1 MAEPTPQ
8 QFGKYVLLSKIAA
21 GGMAVTYRARM
32 TGAAGVTKPCVIKQI
47 LPHFVDDTDFVEM
60 FIGEARLVASMSH
73 SNIAQVFDFG
83 EVDGQYFIAME
94 LVQGQ
99 PLSKVLRRAA
109 RAGMTCFPEALALHV
124 GSKLCDG
131 LDYAHRHVGE
141 DNVEM
146 GLVHR
151 DVSPDNVL
159 ISYEGEIK
167 VIDFGIAKATSAV
180 EAKTSPGTLK
190 GKYPYFSPEQA
201 QGRQDLDARTDVY
214 AAGVV
219 LYEMVCGKRPYEGE
233 FVTVLPRIL
242 TGDCL
247 PPSANNP
254 SVSPD
259 LETVISHAMAMER
272 ESRYQT
278 AKELSEALVELLY
291 RDNPRFTPALLS
303 QLMAY
308 LFAEELI
315 AEGRKAEVST
325 AFKEQISQWQLGT
338 VEPSAG
344 RARPLSSG
352 SGQVGSSPR
361 ASSPGLRSKPGS
373 DSGAKPP
380 SDGARRPA
388 GSSPG
393 MRKVTSAGSIR
404 RATNTG
410 MPRVES
416 TGAGRRPVTS
426 ERPGPPVPELP
437 EEPDTDSSDI
447 IKTMMPTV
455 VPAALATLAA
465 PLDTP
470 VETPAVTGQSMTT
483 QPAGVSSVART
494 YTGTGYRTSVDE
506 AREALARE
514 EAERVAKQQKAVKQ
528 MTLYVFGS
536 AIVMLFIALFYH
548 FVIKSDAPDTSASNS
563 ATLWVTSKPAGAKV
577 KLNGRDIAGKT
588 PLMVEGVLVGEA
600 NTLVLTLPGHLAW
613 TRRFTPTS
621 MMMEPMNAELQLLAT
636 PPPTDAP
643 PVVAAPVEAKP
654 VDPKPVG
661 EAQPV
666 VATAPDDGGIPVKVD
681 PVVVAATATG
691 TTTDDDEDP
700 QPLVDPKEPSA
711 ALREL
716 HEVDYPT
723 RLLVLRP
730 MYNAAPIP
738 EYATATIDL
747 NPGTS
752 YSVWTQGTASLA
764 EGRGTASG
772 TLVYFAEGDGPVD
785 GSFGLL
791 SASTRTIKNARKLHV
806 FAVDDNGPE
815 DNTGSI
821 RVVIRQSA
829 YVPPRSLA
837 FEAKEHAV
845 QLKPEHQVVL
855 RGLNPRSTYLFTVRD
870 DFAELRSGANGR
882 VRQVLCIERG
892 TSPSSVRTS
901 HRMLETG
908 KRYQVTD
915 TEDLR
920 CFFPDSKRSDN
931 QGALEVDIVDATTL
945 SRKERAAVLR
955 GSRRSER

>member
-1 MAEPTPQ
+1 MADPTPQ
-8 QFGKYVLLSKIAA
+8 HFGKYVLLSKIAA

-47 LPHFVDDTDFVEM
+47 LPHFVDEADFVEM

-109 RAGMTCFPEALALHV
+109 RAGMACFPEALALHV
-124 GSKLCDG
+124 ASKLCDG

-141 DNVEM
+141 DGVEM

-201 QGRQDLDARTDVY
+201 RGRQDLDSRTDVY

-247 PPSANNP
+247 PPSAHNP
-254 SVSPD
+254 AVSPD

-278 AKELSEALVELLY
+278 AKELSESLVELLY

-308 LFAEELI
+308 LFAEELM
-315 AEGRKAEVST
+315 AEGRKAEVSP
-325 AFKEQISQWQLGT
+325 AFKEQISLWQLGT

-344 RARPLSSG
+344 RARPLSSSSG
-352 SGQVGSSPR
+352 SVSSNPR
-361 ASSPGLRSKPGS
+361 ASSPGMRSKPGS
-373 DSGAKPP
+373 DSGARPP
-380 SDGARRPA
+380 SDGARKSP

-393 MRKVTSAGSIR
+393 MRKVTSSGSIR

-410 MPRVES
+410 IPRSEG
-416 TGAGRRPVTS
+416 GAVRRPVTS

-437 EEPDTDSSDI
+437 DEPDTDSADI
-447 IKTMMPTV
+447 LKTFIPTV

-470 VETPAVTGQSMTT
+470 VETPAVTGQSMAT
-483 QPAGVSSVART
+483 QPAGVSSAGRT
-494 YTGTGYRTSVDE
+494 YTGTGYRTAADE
-506 AREALARE
+506 ARELLAKE
-514 EAERVAKQQKAVKQ
+514 EAERIAKQQKAMKT
-528 MTLYVFGS
+528 MTIYVFGA
-536 AIVMLFIALFYH
+536 AIVMLFIALFYN
-548 FVIKSDAPDTSASNS
+548 FVIKSDSPESASN
-563 ATLWVTSKPAGAKV
+563 AGTLWLASKPSGAKV
-577 KLNGRDIAGKT
+577 KLNGRDVPGKT

-621 MMMEPMNAELQLLAT
+621 MMMEPMNAELQPLVTT
-636 PPPTDAP
+636 PEPP
-643 PVVAAPVEAKP
+643 PVVEKPAENPVAEKPVEA
-654 VDPKPVG
+654 
-661 EAQPV
+661 ALQPV
-666 VATAPDDGGIPVKVD
+666 AMAAPLDDGGTP
-681 PVVVAATATG
+681 ATADSGVAMVAG
-691 TTTDDDEDP
+691 TKAIDDDDAP
-700 QPLVDPKEPSA
+700 QPLVAKGEKSQA
-711 ALREL
+711 EREL
-716 HEVDYPT
+716 NEVDYPT

-730 MYNAAPIP
+730 MFNAAPIP

-747 NPGTS
+747 NPAVS
-752 YSVWTQGTASLA
+752 YSVWTQGSASLA

-791 SASTRTIKNARKLHV
+791 SASTRTIKNARKLYV

-815 DNTGSI
+815 DNSGSI
-821 RVVIRQSA
+821 RVVVRQSA
-829 YVPPRSLA
+829 YVPPRALT
-837 FEAKEHAV
+837 FEAKEHSV

-892 TSPSSVRTS
+892 TSPSSVRAT
-901 HRMLETG
+901 HRVLETG

-931 QGALEVDIVDATTL
+931 QGALEVDVVDATSL
-945 SRKERAAVLR
+945 SRKDRAAAMR